1 VNILRRTSHHGI
13 SYVKPMWLQ
22 PAGLALVAGSAALV
36 VACSG
41 GADTEA
47 GSANVQTSAPTPTT
61 EPKTEPKVERVAT
74 KVEPSATKTAS
85 LEKPVATPTEA
96 LAKPKG
102 VTTVVAQEEYSPS
115 TPAAGAAKKTGPT
128 PTPFPTPEAIKFGE
142 EETAVLVDDLPYE
155 DHPRVSARQLVS
167 DYRSDAE
174 SAKNDHQG
182 NSYVMNGKVEESG
195 VDDKGVAFV
204 TFKVGRGH
212 MRCVFKAISEAELSR
227 LTPGGSNTV
236 LGIVQSFDESTLTV
250 HSGECQVVK
259 GF

>member
-1 VNILRRTSHHGI
+1 MLKRARRQGFA
-13 SYVKPMWLQ
+13 YVKPMRLQ
-22 PAGLALVAGSAALV
+22 LTGLALVAGSAALV

-41 GADTEA
+41 GADTEV
-47 GSANVQTSAPTPTT
+47 GSPDVQRSAPTPTT
-61 EPKTEPKVERVAT
+61 EPKAEKVT
-74 KVEPSATKTAS
+74 NVEPSATKTAS
-85 LEKPVATPTEA
+85 LEKPVVTPTAA

-115 TPAAGAAKKTGPT
+115 TPAAGTAKKTGPT
-128 PTPFPTPEAIKFGE
+128 PTPFPTPQAIKIGE

-155 DHPRVSARQLVS
+155 DHPRVSARQMVS
-167 DYRSDAE
+167 DYRKDAE
-174 SAKNDHQG
+174 AAKAKHQG
-182 NSYVMNGKVEESG
+182 NSYVMDGKVEESG
-195 VDDKGVAFV
+195 VDDKGLAFV

-227 LTPGGSNTV
+227 LTPGGSNAV
-236 LGIVQSFDESTLTV
+236 VGIVQSFDESTLTV